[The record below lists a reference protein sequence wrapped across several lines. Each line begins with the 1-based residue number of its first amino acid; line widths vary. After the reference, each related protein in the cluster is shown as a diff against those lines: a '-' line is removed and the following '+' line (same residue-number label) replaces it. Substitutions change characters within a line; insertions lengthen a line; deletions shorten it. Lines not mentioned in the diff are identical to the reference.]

1 MRDRVKEGQMW
12 LLLIIV
18 GWLILSLCGCKQVEY
33 VPVKE
38 MKTVGIER
46 NGINWSDRSYGSNE
60 TTMITIKD
68 SVVVVVNQQG
78 EEVRREEWHE
88 KETDREYREKYEEL
102 LSMYESLRSEK
113 TDTIQVPYP
122 VERKLGRWEQTCVNY
137 GGEAIVMCVV
147 MLFIIGWIA
156 FKKIFR

>member
-38 MKTVGIER
+38 VKTVEIER

-102 LSMYESLRSEK
+102 LSMYESVRSEK
-113 TDTIQVPYP
+113 PDTIQVPYP

>member
-33 VPVKE
+33 VPVQE
-38 MKTVGIER
+38 VKTVEIER
-46 NGINWSDRSYGSNE
+46 NGINWSDRSYGLNE

>member
-33 VPVKE
+33 VPVQE
-38 MKTVGIER
+38 VKTVEIER

>member
-12 LLLIIV
+12 LLLIII
-18 GWLILSLCGCKQVEY
+18 GWLVLSLCSCKQIEY

-38 MKTVGIER
+38 VKTVEVER
-46 NGINWSDRSYGSNE
+46 NGINWSDRFNGVNE

-113 TDTIQVPYP
+113 TDTIEVPYP
-122 VERKLGRWEQTCVNY
+122 VEKELSRWEQTCVNY
-137 GGEAIVMCVV
+137 GGEAIVTIVV
-147 MLFIIGWIA
+147 VIIGLIIYVVKR
-156 FKKIFR
+156 FFS

>member
-33 VPVKE
+33 VPVQE
-38 MKTVGIER
+38 VKTVEIER

-68 SVVVVVNQQG
+68 SLVIVVNEQG
-78 EEVRREEWHE
+78 NEVRREEWHE

-102 LSMYESLRSEK
+102 LLMYESLRSEK
-113 TDTIQVPYP
+113 TDTIEVPYP